1 MPHPSPND
9 PHQESPAHPKPWE
22 RGLTL
27 DEGVSWMIAEE
38 AGLSGRA
45 LALAG
50 KAAQPVLR
58 LMRAAA
64 QAKSAAKRDALT
76 RRAQDTL
83 GKLNPARM
91 DSAAYESLV
100 EQVTNRIAALTG
112 AQAADL
118 SADAAPSINPAT
130 GLQEF
135 AGQSNQVPLPTRNPT
150 HFSKS
155 VILPVTG
162 GLERNDRDGNGWYG
176 ASRDGGR
183 RQHKGVDVTTNAP
196 GDPVFAPINGVV
208 EKHGWTD
215 NNLTHPIVNIRGTGT
230 HDGLKFRL
238 FYVDPGPMKAG
249 TAVSPGDQ
257 VGTYKD
263 VQAAYPGRKDM
274 KHHVHVET
282 LYDGKHIDPA
292 LILPAWTS
300 SKP

>member
-1 MPHPSPND
+1 MPRPSTKP
-9 PHQESPAHPKPWE
+9 PHEETPPYPKPWE

-27 DEGVSWMIAEE
+27 DEGVTWMLAQD
-38 AGLSGRA
+38 AGFDGRA

-64 QAKSAAKRDALT
+64 HAKSATKRDALDA
-76 RRAQDTL
+76 RSQDAL
-83 GKLNPARM
+83 RKLNPARL
-91 DSAAYESLV
+91 DAKAHGSLL
-100 EQVTNRIAALTG
+100 EQVTNRIAALTDVREG
-112 AQAADL
+112 E
-118 SADAAPSINPAT
+118 SAPSVNPTT

-135 AGQSNQVPLPTRNPT
+135 AGQPTQAPLPTRNPT

-155 VILPVTG
+155 IVLPVTG
-162 GLERNDRDGNGWYG
+162 GLERNDTDGNGWYG
-176 ASRDGGR
+176 ASRNGGR
-183 RQHKGVDVTTNAP
+183 RQHKGVDVTANAP

-215 NNLTHPIVNIRGTGT
+215 DNLTHPIVNIRGTGT
-230 HDGLKFRL
+230 HNGLKFRL
-238 FYVDPGPMKAG
+238 FYVDPGTLSQG
-249 TAVSPGDQ
+249 TAVSAGDQ

-292 LILPAWTS
+292 LILPNWTS